1 MTRLCGA
8 ARNGPPPPAPIN
20 SGQRVWPTTEANNS
34 SERQLRTTAANTTGA
49 RRPAGWVQL
58 APSPLK
64 EISLLEVLG
73 RFAAKFAAVSGV
85 VALVIWVTWV
95 MLDVKNLQSGFTLP

>member
-1 MTRLCGA
+1 MTRPCGVG
-8 ARNGPPPPAPIN
+8 RNGPPPPAPIN
-20 SGQRVWPTTEANNS
+20 SGQQQRPTTA
-34 SERQLRTTAANTTGA
+34 RTTAANTAGA